1 MSRRRDAQVIPKIK
15 FALSTEILEQLVPAR
30 QGIYNQPG
38 KSFGEEEAATL
49 YTTQKWEEF

>member
-1 MSRRRDAQVIPKIK
+1 MSRRRDAYILPKAEL
-15 FALSTEILEQLVPAR
+15 ALSAEILEQLVPAR

-38 KSFGEEEAATL
+38 KSFGEEAATL